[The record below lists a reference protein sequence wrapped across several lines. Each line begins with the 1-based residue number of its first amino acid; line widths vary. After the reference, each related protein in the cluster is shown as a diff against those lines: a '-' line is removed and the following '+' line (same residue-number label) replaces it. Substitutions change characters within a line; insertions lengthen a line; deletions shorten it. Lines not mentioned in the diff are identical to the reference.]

1 MKKWEVQQ
9 KEQQIETIKATTTNQ
24 IENTELKNT
33 MTVLKNSIEDFNSWL
48 NQAEKKIT
56 ELKVRSLEMI
66 QSEEQKGK
74 KNEGGRIIHT
84 IVIKIFLLYLVSE
97 SYIII
102 INLMKKTFKKL
113 NVIPYI
119 EAWLMLGIT
128 EVAWVV
134 SKNIMPTIG
143 SS

>member
-74 KNEGGRIIHT
+74 KNEGGRRIHT

-97 SYIII
+97 SYTII